1 MKISKKTLRRI
12 RKAKIHNQEIE
23 QVMKEFA
30 ARSRRQLLLLTLAH
44 PAAPQSPGGTATAAA
59 RTATAAETGRQPLS
73 SEPSPSPSTA
83 AG

>member
-1 MKISKKTLRRI
+1 MKISKKTARRI
-12 RKAKIHNQEIE
+12 RKVKINNQEIE
-23 QVMKEFA
+23 QAMKEFA
-30 ARSRRQLLLLTLAH
+30 TRKQRRLLTLAH
-44 PAAPQSPGGTATAAA
+44 PAAPQSPGGIATAAA